1 MRTVKAVKPGEGKI
15 ITDAGDF
22 YIFKA
27 ITEDSGGAYTFL
39 EAIVPPG
46 GGSIPHIHHR
56 EDEGFYILEGYVT
69 FYANDAS
76 FKMGP
81 GSFVNIPKDTVH
93 YFKNLDNVTAK
104 MLLLYA
110 PAGFERVFFEA
121 GTEVKDLTAPP
132 QPVTEAAAR
141 KFLEVAAKYGT
152 EVVLE
157 PAKK

>member
-1 MRTVKAVKPGEGKI
+1 MRTVKAVKPGEGRI
-15 ITDAGDF
+15 ITAAGDF
-22 YIFKA
+22 YTFKA
-27 ITEDSGGAYTFL
+27 VTEDSGGSYTFL

-56 EDEGFYILEGYVT
+56 EDEGFYILEGYIT
-69 FYANDAS
+69 FFANDTS

-93 YFKNLDNVTAK
+93 YFKNLENAKAK

-110 PAGFERVFFEA
+110 PSGFERVFFEA
-121 GTEVKDLTAPP
+121 GTEVKDLTGPP
-132 QPVTEAAAR
+132 QAVTEAEAR
-141 KFLEVAAKYGT
+141 KFYEVAVKYGT
-152 EVVLE
+152 EVVRE